1 MLSTCAQHFFNTNWN
16 FYYTE
21 NHTFF
26 FVKSAVTYLT
36 RFLSQFWTDFQT
48 FFRKSRL
55 IHSSRYVRNRFDQFN
70 VDKFLDSN
78 LILTQ
83 PLQNVCFWTHIFF
96 QNFQHLTTQL
106 SQYSIFFQ
114 KFLFAQLRTH
124 TLSFVPDRF
133 VYNIAEQF
141 LDYTQQTLFRPIFT
155 HSQKSLFL

>member
-55 IHSSRYVRNRFDQFN
+55 IHSSRYVRNRFNQFN

-78 LILTQ
+78 LIFKQ
-83 PLQNVCFWTHIFF
+83 PLQNTCFWTHTFF
-96 QNFQHLTTQL
+96 TIFQHLTKGKRNSFETML
-106 SQYSIFFQ
+106 ALYPVGNWHYFRAVYGTMEDGTKKVPSPE
-114 KFLFAQLRTH
+114 KVLLFP
-124 TLSFVPDRF
+124 F
-133 VYNIAEQF
+133 
-141 LDYTQQTLFRPIFT
+141 
-155 HSQKSLFL
+155 SL